1 MRKFGFDTMFV
12 LVQWFLKIWK
22 GWINW
27 QKFSPVCDWVFRFS
41 YCDFAFRWKVG
52 ESGRAKKKQ
61 QPKNCLKAF
70 QFVRHF
76 GCCTC
81 ACDLRQRHRHVKK
94 SWPSDSHVISWWS
107 QVRKHLF
114 GHTPCQTPANQ
125 CIACVAGVWRG
136 REREFYAREKPY
148 QCNEFRTYKYPII
161 HLHIAQT
168 GDWLEL
174 NRLSQRR
181 EEGGGLILIPR
192 GYTWNF
198 LKRVKVSDKQ
208 STFVVQTFFL

>member
-27 QKFSPVCDWVFRFS
+27 QKFSPVCDWVFRFP

-81 ACDLRQRHRHVKK
+81 ACDLRQRHRHVKVLTVWQSRHLVMITGSKTFVWSHPLSNSSK
-94 SWPSDSHVISWWS
+94 SMHS
-107 QVRKHLF
+107 L
-114 GHTPCQTPANQ
+114 
-125 CIACVAGVWRG
+125 RG
-136 REREFYAREKPY
+136 RRLEGKGKGVLCARETLSMQRVPY
-148 QCNEFRTYKYPII
+148 VQIPNYPFA
-161 HLHIAQT
+161 HRP
-168 GDWLEL
+168 DW
-174 NRLSQRR
+174 RLAGT
-181 EEGGGLILIPR
+181 E
-192 GYTWNF
+192 
-198 LKRVKVSDKQ
+198 
-208 STFVVQTFFL
+208 